1 MGTPRVVTD
10 DALQLR
16 PHEQVVL
23 TEALRRFEANE
34 ADRDPNAARIADR
47 LREDIRKGRS
57 LRGIAEIP
65 A

>member
-1 MGTPRVVTD
+1 MNPRVVTD

-16 PHEQVVL
+16 AHEQKVIL
-23 TEALRRFEANE
+23 DALREYEEREVREGDVNF
-34 ADRDPNAARIADR
+34 ARIADR
-47 LREDIRKGRS
+47 LREDIRKGRA